1 MPIEPRNRAMGYI
14 KGNQGYDLRLSVE
27 PDEHYI
33 SADTGRPAVSSTTRM
48 EQNDREAD

>member
-14 KGNQGYDLRLSVE
+14 KGNQGYALRLSVE

-33 SADTGRPAVSSTTRM
+33 SADTGRPTIPTKTV
-48 EQNDREAD
+48 DL